1 MGVDIQHGGAA
12 SYFPE
17 EPGLDQS
24 GRQALAVPWGP
35 ASLATRASCP
45 SLKET
50 GRARGKACLL
60 QGGRA
65 WGRAPGAVACLP
77 QPHSQLLPEG

>member
-1 MGVDIQHGGAA
+1 MGLDIQHGGAA

-35 ASLATRASCP
+35 ASLTTRASCP

-50 GRARGKACLL
+50 EAGAWGKACLL

-65 WGRAPGAVACLP
+65 WGRAPRG
-77 QPHSQLLPEG
+77 Q